1 VEQSEIKQLAIV
13 SGKGGT
19 GKTTIA
25 AAFASLAKNKVMVDC
40 DVDAA
45 DLHLLLQPK
54 ILTQEKYFGGRSP
67 HVDLEKCTRCGL
79 CTEICRFNAID
90 NGVVNPISCEGCGF
104 CTHVCPEG
112 AIVMVEAFSG
122 DWFVSETPYGPFV
135 HARLGIGEEN
145 SGKLVTVVRK
155 KAMEVAQERG
165 LELILIDGP
174 PGIGCPVTAS
184 LTGVNLVLAI
194 TEPTL
199 SGIHDLERILK
210 LTEHFKIP
218 SVVCI
223 NKFDIN
229 LGNTA
234 KIASYC
240 EKNGSRLIGQIPY
253 EPKVVEA
260 LVNRKTVIDYP
271 CNEVQGIV
279 HRMWEEVESI
289 LLPPPSPLVG
299 EGAGAAVQSR
309 PDDAEVNM
317 GTMAP
322 DGGG

>member
-1 VEQSEIKQLAIV
+1 MDQNEPKQLAIV

-54 ILTQEKYFGGRSP
+54 IVTQDKYFGGRSP
-67 HVDLEKCTRCGL
+67 HVDLDLCTQCGL
-79 CTEICRFNAID
+79 CTKVCRFNAID
-90 NGVVNPISCEGCGF
+90 NGVVDPVSCEGCGF
-104 CTHVCPEG
+104 CFHICPES
-112 AIVMVEAFSG
+112 AITMEEAFSG
-122 DWFVSETPYGPFV
+122 DWYISDTSYGPFI

-155 KAMEVAQERG
+155 KAVEIAKEKNLG
-165 LELILIDGP
+165 LILIDGP

-184 LTGVNLVLAI
+184 LTGVNLILAV

-218 SVVCI
+218 SMVCI

-229 LGNTA
+229 LENSQQ
-234 KIASYC
+234 IISYC
-240 EKNGSRLIGQIPY
+240 DKNGSKLVGRIPY

-260 LVNRKTVIDYP
+260 LVNRKTVMDHP

-279 HRMWEEVESI
+279 QKMWEEVESV
-289 LLPPPSPLVG
+289 LRQK
-299 EGAGAAVQSR
+299 A
-309 PDDAEVNM
+309 
-317 GTMAP
+317 
-322 DGGG
+322 

>member
-1 VEQSEIKQLAIV
+1 MTGVRNEIKQLAVV

-25 AAFASLAKNKVMVDC
+25 AAFAALAKNKVMVDC

-54 ILTQEKYFGGRSP
+54 PLLQEEYYGGRSP
-67 HVDLEKCTRCGL
+67 HVDLEKCTQCGL
-79 CTEICRFNAID
+79 CTEICRFNAIN
-90 NGVVNPISCEGCGF
+90 NGVVDPVSCEGCGF
-104 CTHVCPEG
+104 CSQICPEN
-112 AIVMVEAFSG
+112 AIIMEDAFSG
-122 DWFVSETPYGPFV
+122 DWFVSETSYGPFV

-155 KAMEVAQERG
+155 QAMEIAKEKN

-210 LTEHFKIP
+210 LAEHFKIP
-218 SVVCI
+218 STVCI
-223 NKFDIN
+223 NKCDIN
-229 LGNTA
+229 LENSDQIVHFCEKSGA
-234 KIASYC
+234 KIVG
-240 EKNGSRLIGQIPY
+240 KIPY

-260 LVNRKTVIDYP
+260 LVNRKTVMDYP
-271 CNEVQGIV
+271 CNGVQEIV
-279 HRMWEEVESI
+279 QNMWREVEAA
-289 LLPPPSPLVG
+289 LNPGRTEPTNP
-299 EGAGAAVQSR
+299 GA
-309 PDDAEVNM
+309 
-317 GTMAP
+317 
-322 DGGG
+322 

>member
-1 VEQSEIKQLAIV
+1 VEQHEVKQLAIV

-25 AAFASLAKNKVMVDC
+25 AAFAALAKNKVMVDC

-45 DLHLLLQPK
+45 DLHILLQPK
-54 ILTQEKYFGGRSP
+54 IVTQEKYFGGRSP
-67 HVDLEKCTRCGL
+67 RVDLEKCTQCGL
-79 CTEICRFNAID
+79 CTEVCRFNAID
-90 NGVVNPISCEGCGF
+90 NGVVDPVSCEGCGF
-104 CTHVCPEG
+104 CSHICPED
-112 AIVMVEAFSG
+112 AITMEEAFSG
-122 DWFVSETPYGPFV
+122 DWFVSETLYGPFV

-155 KAMEVAQERG
+155 KAVEIAKEKNLG
-165 LELILIDGP
+165 LIVIDGP

-210 LTEHFKIP
+210 LAEHFKIP
-218 SVVCI
+218 SMVCI

-229 LGNTA
+229 LENTQQ
-234 KIASYC
+234 IAAYC
-240 EKNGSRLIGQIPY
+240 KNNGSRLIGQIPY
-253 EPKVVEA
+253 EPKVIDA
-260 LVNRKTVIDYP
+260 LVNMKTVMEYP

-279 HRMWEEVESI
+279 QRMWEEVEN
-289 LLPPPSPLVG
+289 LLKHK
-299 EGAGAAVQSR
+299 
-309 PDDAEVNM
+309 D
-317 GTMAP
+317 
-322 DGGG
+322 

>member
-1 VEQSEIKQLAIV
+1 MEQNEIKQLAIV

-45 DLHLLLQPK
+45 DLHLLLKPK
-54 ILTQEKYFGGRSP
+54 VLLQEKYFGGRSP
-67 HVDLEKCTRCGL
+67 HVDLDKCTHCGL
-79 CTEICRFNAID
+79 CTEVCRFNAID
-90 NGVVNPISCEGCGF
+90 KGVVNPISCEGCGF
-104 CTHVCPEG
+104 CSHICPEN
-112 AIVMVEAFSG
+112 AIIMGNAFSG

-155 KAMEVAQERG
+155 KAVEIAKEKN

-184 LTGVNLVLAI
+184 LTGVNIVLAV

-210 LTEHFKIP
+210 LSTHFKIP
-218 SVVCI
+218 SMVCI
-223 NKFDIN
+223 NKYDIN
-229 LGNTA
+229 PENTQH
-234 KIASYC
+234 IAAYC
-240 EKNGSRLIGQIPY
+240 ENNGSKIVGKIPY

-260 LVNRKTVIDYP
+260 LVNRKTVMDYP
-271 CNEVQGIV
+271 CNDVQEIV
-279 HRMWEEVESI
+279 LNMWRQAEAI
-289 LLPPPSPLVG
+289 LNLERTQPT
-299 EGAGAAVQSR
+299 
-309 PDDAEVNM
+309 DTDASLFR
-317 GTMAP
+317 
-322 DGGG
+322 

>member
-1 VEQSEIKQLAIV
+1 MDYSDIKQLAIV

-25 AAFASLAKNKVMVDC
+25 AAFASLARDKVLVDC

-54 ILTQEKYFGGRSP
+54 ILTQQKYFGGRSP
-67 HVDLEKCTRCGL
+67 QVDLERCTQCGL
-79 CTEICRFNAID
+79 CTDICRFHAID
-90 NGVVNPISCEGCGF
+90 KGVVDPVSCEGCGF
-104 CTHVCPEG
+104 CSHICPED
-112 AIVMVEAFSG
+112 AITMEEAFSG

-155 KAMEVAQERG
+155 KAVQIAQEKDLR
-165 LELILIDGP
+165 LILIDGP

-184 LTGVNLVLAI
+184 LTGVNVVLAI

-210 LTEHFKIP
+210 LSDHFKIP
-218 SVVCI
+218 SMVCI

-229 LGNTA
+229 LENSTR
-234 KIASYC
+234 IASYC
-240 EKNGSRLIGQIPY
+240 ETNGSRLIGQIPY
-253 EPKVVEA
+253 EPKVIEA
-260 LVNRKTVIDYP
+260 LINRKTVMEYP

-279 HRMWEEVESI
+279 RRMWQEVEDT
-289 LLPPPSPLVG
+289 LR
-299 EGAGAAVQSR
+299 GA
-309 PDDAEVNM
+309 
-317 GTMAP
+317 
-322 DGGG
+322 

>member
-1 VEQSEIKQLAIV
+1 MDSSEIKQFTIV

-25 AAFASLAKNKVMVDC
+25 AAFAALVKNKVMVDC

-45 DLHLLLQPK
+45 DLHLLLRPE
-54 ILTQEKYFGGRSP
+54 ILIHEKYFGGRSP
-67 HVDLEKCTRCGL
+67 RVDFERCTRCGL
-79 CTEICRFNAID
+79 CTEICRFHAID
-90 NGVVNPISCEGCGF
+90 SGVVNLIACEGCGF
-104 CTHVCPEG
+104 CSHVCPEG
-112 AIVMVEAFSG
+112 AIVMEEAFSG

-145 SGKLVTVVRK
+145 SGKLVTAVRK
-155 KAMEVAQERG
+155 KAVGIAKEKS
-165 LELILIDGP
+165 LSLILIDGP

-184 LTGVNLVLAI
+184 LTGVNLVLAV

-218 SVVCI
+218 SMVCI

-234 KIASYC
+234 QIASYC
-240 EKNGSRLIGQIPY
+240 KKNGSRLIGEIPY
-253 EPKVVEA
+253 EPRVVEA
-260 LVNRKTVIDYP
+260 LVQRKTVIDYP
-271 CNEVQGIV
+271 CNGVQEIV
-279 HRMWEEVESI
+279 HRMWEEVKSI
-289 LLPPPSPLVG
+289 LKVKTCPNTENSAIG
-299 EGAGAAVQSR
+299 
-309 PDDAEVNM
+309 
-317 GTMAP
+317 
-322 DGGG
+322 

>member
-1 VEQSEIKQLAIV
+1 MGQEEKQVKQLGIV

-25 AAFASLAKNKVMVDC
+25 AAFASLAQNKVMVDC

-45 DLHLLLQPK
+45 DLHLLLHPR
-54 ILTQEKYFGGRSP
+54 IVTQEKYFGGRAP
-67 HVDLEKCTRCGL
+67 HVDLEKCTQCGL
-79 CTEICRFNAID
+79 CSEVCRFNAID
-90 NGVVNPISCEGCGF
+90 NGWVDYVSCEGCGF
-104 CTHVCPEG
+104 CSHICPED
-112 AIVMVEAFSG
+112 AIIMEEAFSG
-122 DWFVSETPYGPFV
+122 EWFVSETLYGPFV

-210 LTEHFKIP
+210 LAEHFKIP
-218 SVVCI
+218 SMVCI

-229 LGNTA
+229 LENTQQ
-234 KIASYC
+234 ITSYC
-240 EKNGSRLIGQIPY
+240 ENNGSRIIGKIPY
-253 EPKVVEA
+253 EPKVIEA
-260 LVNRKTVIDYP
+260 LVHQKTVMDYP
-271 CNEVQGIV
+271 CNEVQGIIQQ
-279 HRMWEEVESI
+279 MWEQIGAI
-289 LLPPPSPLVG
+289 LI
-299 EGAGAAVQSR
+299 Q
-309 PDDAEVNM
+309 
-317 GTMAP
+317 
-322 DGGG
+322 

>member
-1 VEQSEIKQLAIV
+1 MMEQNEIKQLAIV

-54 ILTQEKYFGGRSP
+54 VLIQGKYFGGRSP
-67 HVDLEKCTRCGL
+67 RVDLEKCTQCGL
-79 CTEICRFNAID
+79 CTEVCRFHAID
-90 NGVVNPISCEGCGF
+90 NGVVDPVSCEGCGF
-104 CTHVCPEG
+104 CFHICPES
-112 AIVMVEAFSG
+112 AIAMEEAFSG
-122 DWFVSETPYGPFV
+122 DWFISETSNGPFV

-145 SGKLVTVVRK
+145 SGKLVTVVRRQ
-155 KAMEVAQERG
+155 AMEIAKEKN
-165 LELILIDGP
+165 LNLILIDGP

-184 LTGVNLVLAI
+184 LTGVNLILAV

-210 LTEHFKIP
+210 LAEHFKIP
-218 SVVCI
+218 SMVCI

-229 LGNTA
+229 IKNSQ
-234 KIASYC
+234 KIISYC
-240 EKNGSRLIGQIPY
+240 EDNGSKLVGRIPY

-260 LVNRKTVIDYP
+260 LVNRKTVMDYP
-271 CNEVQGIV
+271 CNEVQGIIL
-279 HRMWEEVESI
+279 RMWEEVGNT
-289 LLPPPSPLVG
+289 LFPSPLDG
-299 EGAGAAVQSR
+299 ERLG
-309 PDDAEVNM
+309 
-317 GTMAP
+317 
-322 DGGG
+322 

>member
-1 VEQSEIKQLAIV
+1 MGNNEIKQLAIV

-45 DLHLLLQPK
+45 DLHLLLRPK
-54 ILTQEKYFGGRSP
+54 VLKQEKYFGGRSP
-67 HVDLEKCTRCGL
+67 RVDLDKCTQCGL
-79 CTEICRFNAID
+79 CTEVCRFHAIE
-90 NGVVNPISCEGCGF
+90 NGVVDYVSCEGCGF
-104 CTHVCPEG
+104 CSHICPED
-112 AIVMVEAFSG
+112 AITMEEAFSG
-122 DWFVSETPYGPFV
+122 DWFVSDTPYGPFV

-155 KAMEVAQERG
+155 KATEITKEKG
-165 LELILIDGP
+165 LDLILIDGP

-184 LTGVNLVLAI
+184 MTGVDLVLAV

-210 LTEHFKIP
+210 LAEHFKIP
-218 SVVCI
+218 SAVCI

-229 LGNTA
+229 LENTDR
-234 KIASYC
+234 IAAYC
-240 EKNGSRLIGQIPY
+240 EKNGSKIIGKIPY

-260 LVNRKTVIDYP
+260 LVNRKTVMEYP
-271 CNEVQGIV
+271 CNEIQGIV
-279 HRMWEEVESI
+279 HRMWEEVE
-289 LLPPPSPLVG
+289 
-299 EGAGAAVQSR
+299 
-309 PDDAEVNM
+309 
-317 GTMAP
+317 TMIK
-322 DGGG
+322 

>member
-1 VEQSEIKQLAIV
+1 MEQDEIKQLAIV

-19 GKTTIA
+19 GKTTLA

-45 DLHLLLQPK
+45 DLHLLLHPR
-54 ILTQEKYFGGRSP
+54 ILSQEKYFGGRSP
-67 HVDLEKCTRCGL
+67 HVDLGKCTQCGV
-79 CTEICRFNAID
+79 CTELCRFNAIEK
-90 NGVVNPISCEGCGF
+90 GVVDPVACEGCGF
-104 CTHVCPEG
+104 CSRICPED
-112 AIVMVEAFSG
+112 AITMDEAFSG
-122 DWFVSETPYGPFV
+122 DWFVSETRYGPLV

-155 KAMEVAQERG
+155 KAVEIAKEKNID
-165 LELILIDGP
+165 LILIDGP

-210 LTEHFKIP
+210 LSDHFKIP

-229 LGNTA
+229 IGNTA
-234 KIASYC
+234 QIASHC
-240 EKNGSRLIGQIPY
+240 EKNGSRLIGEIPY
-253 EPKVVEA
+253 EPRVVEA
-260 LVNRKTVIDYP
+260 LVQRKTVMDYP
-271 CNEVQGIV
+271 CNEVQEIV
-279 HRMWEEVESI
+279 YRMWKEVENALSRSS
-289 LLPPPSPLVG
+289 LDPCFKWT
-299 EGAGAAVQSR
+299 GAEAG
-309 PDDAEVNM
+309 
-317 GTMAP
+317 
-322 DGGG
+322 

>member
-1 VEQSEIKQLAIV
+1 MGNNEIKQLAIV

-45 DLHLLLQPK
+45 DLYLLLRPK
-54 ILTQEKYFGGRSP
+54 VLKQEKYFGGRSP
-67 HVDLEKCTRCGL
+67 RVDLDKCTQCGL
-79 CTEICRFNAID
+79 CTELCRFHAIE
-90 NGVVNPISCEGCGF
+90 NGVVDYVSCEGCGF
-104 CTHVCPEG
+104 CSHICPED
-112 AIVMVEAFSG
+112 AITMEEAFSG
-122 DWFVSETPYGPFV
+122 DWFVSDTPYGPFV

-155 KAMEVAQERG
+155 KATEITKEKG
-165 LELILIDGP
+165 LDLILIDGP

-184 LTGVNLVLAI
+184 MTGVDLVLAV

-210 LTEHFKIP
+210 LAEHFKIP
-218 SVVCI
+218 SAVCI

-229 LGNTA
+229 LENTDR
-234 KIASYC
+234 IAAYC
-240 EKNGSRLIGQIPY
+240 EKNGSKIIGKIPY

-260 LVNRKTVIDYP
+260 LVNRKTVMEYP
-271 CNEVQGIV
+271 CNEIQGIV
-279 HRMWEEVESI
+279 HRMWEEVE
-289 LLPPPSPLVG
+289 
-299 EGAGAAVQSR
+299 
-309 PDDAEVNM
+309 
-317 GTMAP
+317 TMIK
-322 DGGG
+322 

>member
-1 VEQSEIKQLAIV
+1 MGQNEIKQLAIV

-25 AAFASLAKNKVMVDC
+25 AAFAALAKNKVMVDC

-54 ILTQEKYFGGRSP
+54 ILMQEKYFGGRTP
-67 HVDLEKCTRCGL
+67 QVDLEKCTQCSL
-79 CTEICRFNAID
+79 CMEICRFNAID
-90 NGVVNPISCEGCGF
+90 NGMVNRIACEGCGF
-104 CTHVCPEG
+104 CIHICPED
-112 AIVMVEAFSG
+112 AIIMTEAFSG
-122 DWFVSETPYGPFV
+122 DWFVSETPYGPFI

-155 KAMEVAQERG
+155 KAVEIAKEKN
-165 LELILIDGP
+165 LSLILIDGP

-184 LTGVNLVLAI
+184 LTGVNLILAI

-210 LTEHFKIP
+210 LSDHFKIP
-218 SVVCI
+218 SMVCI

-229 LGNTA
+229 LENA
-234 KIASYC
+234 QQISSYC
-240 EKNGSRLIGQIPY
+240 ENNGSRLVGQIPY

-260 LVNRKTVIDYP
+260 LVNRKTVMDYP
-271 CNEVQGIV
+271 CNGVQEIV
-279 HRMWEEVESI
+279 SKIWDEVEAT
-289 LLPPPSPLVG
+289 LFAPPSTFERNDEGG
-299 EGAGAAVQSR
+299 E
-309 PDDAEVNM
+309 
-317 GTMAP
+317 
-322 DGGG
+322 

>member
-1 VEQSEIKQLAIV
+1 MGNNEIKQLAIV

-45 DLHLLLQPK
+45 DLYLLLRPK
-54 ILTQEKYFGGRSP
+54 VLKQEKYFGGRSP
-67 HVDLEKCTRCGL
+67 RIDLDKCTQCGL
-79 CTEICRFNAID
+79 CTEVCRFHAIE
-90 NGVVNPISCEGCGF
+90 NGVVDYVSCEGCGF
-104 CTHVCPEG
+104 CSHICPED
-112 AIVMVEAFSG
+112 AITMEEAFSG
-122 DWFVSETPYGPFV
+122 DWFVSDTPYGPFV

-155 KAMEVAQERG
+155 KATEITKEKG
-165 LELILIDGP
+165 LDLILIDGP

-184 LTGVNLVLAI
+184 MTGVDLVLAV

-210 LTEHFKIP
+210 LADHFKIP
-218 SVVCI
+218 SAVCI

-229 LGNTA
+229 LENTDR
-234 KIASYC
+234 IAAYC
-240 EKNGSRLIGQIPY
+240 EKNGSKIIGKIPY

-260 LVNRKTVIDYP
+260 LVNRKTVMEYP
-271 CNEVQGIV
+271 CNEIQGII
-279 HRMWEEVESI
+279 RQMWEKIEAI
-289 LLPPPSPLVG
+289 
-299 EGAGAAVQSR
+299 
-309 PDDAEVNM
+309 
-317 GTMAP
+317 
-322 DGGG
+322 

>member
-1 VEQSEIKQLAIV
+1 MEQNEIKQLAIV

-19 GKTTIA
+19 GKTTIT

-54 ILTQEKYFGGRSP
+54 ILIQEKYFGGRSP
-67 HVDLEKCTRCGL
+67 HVDLEKCTQCGL
-79 CTEICRFNAID
+79 CTEICRFQAIH
-90 NGVVNPISCEGCGF
+90 NGVVDLVSCEGCGF
-104 CTHVCPEG
+104 CSHICPEN
-112 AIVMVEAFSG
+112 AISMNGAFSG
-122 DWFVSETPYGPFV
+122 DWFVSETTYGPFV

-155 KAMEVAQERG
+155 KAVEVAQKRG

-184 LTGVNLVLAI
+184 LTGVNIVLAV

-210 LTEHFKIP
+210 LTEHFKI
-218 SVVCI
+218 SSMVCI

-229 LGNTA
+229 LENTRR
-234 KIASYC
+234 IASYC
-240 EKNGSRLIGQIPY
+240 GSNGSRLIGKIPY
-253 EPKVVEA
+253 EPQVVEA
-260 LVNRKTVIDYP
+260 LVNRKTVMDYP
-271 CNEVQGIV
+271 CG
-279 HRMWEEVESI
+279 
-289 LLPPPSPLVG
+289 
-299 EGAGAAVQSR
+299 AVQEIVLKMW
-309 PDDAEVNM
+309 DEVGSLLM
-317 GTMAP
+317 QK
-322 DGGG
+322 D

>member
-1 VEQSEIKQLAIV
+1 MGHSEIKQLAIV

-25 AAFASLAKNKVMVDC
+25 AALAALAKNKVMVDC
-40 DVDAA
+40 DVDVA

-54 ILTQEKYFGGRSP
+54 ILMQEKYFGGRSP
-67 HVDLEKCTRCGL
+67 HVDLDKCTQCGL

-90 NGVVNPISCEGCGF
+90 HGMVNPIACEGCGF
-104 CTHVCPEG
+104 CSHICPEN
-112 AIVMVEAFSG
+112 AIIMTKAFSG
-122 DWFVSETPYGPFV
+122 DWFVSETPYGPFI

-155 KAMEVAQERG
+155 KAVEIAEEKN
-165 LELILIDGP
+165 LNLILIDGP

-184 LTGVNLVLAI
+184 LTGVNLILAV

-210 LTEHFKIP
+210 LSDHFKIP
-218 SVVCI
+218 SMVCI

-229 LGNTA
+229 PDKA
-234 KIASYC
+234 QQISSYC
-240 EKNGSRLIGQIPY
+240 ESNGSRLLGQIPY

-260 LVNRKTVIDYP
+260 LVNRKTVMDYP
-271 CNEVQGIV
+271 CNGVREIV
-279 HRMWEEVESI
+279 SKIWDEVEAT
-289 LLPPPSPLVG
+289 LFAPPSTLERQG
-299 EGAGAAVQSR
+299 EPACPV
-309 PDDAEVNM
+309 PY
-317 GTMAP
+317 
-322 DGGG
+322 

>member
-1 VEQSEIKQLAIV
+1 MGYSEVKQLAIV

-25 AAFASLAKNKVMVDC
+25 AAFAALAKDKVMVDC

-67 HVDLEKCTRCGL
+67 HVDLKKCTQCGL

-90 NGVVNPISCEGCGF
+90 NGVVNSISCEGCGF
-104 CTHVCPEG
+104 CSHICPEE
-112 AIVMVEAFSG
+112 AITMREAFSG
-122 DWFVSETPYGPFV
+122 DWFVSETLYGPFV

-155 KAMEVAQERG
+155 QAMEIAKEKN

-184 LTGVNLVLAI
+184 LTGVNIVLAV

-210 LTEHFKIP
+210 LSTHFKIP
-218 SVVCI
+218 SMVCI

-229 LGNTA
+229 PENSRQ
-234 KIASYC
+234 IASYC
-240 EKNGSRLIGQIPY
+240 KNNGSRLIGQVPY

-260 LVNRKTVIDYP
+260 LVNRKTVMDYP
-271 CNEVQGIV
+271 CNDVQEIV
-279 HRMWEEVESI
+279 LNMWREAEAMLNLERTQPTDTGVSI
-289 LLPPPSPLVG
+289 F
-299 EGAGAAVQSR
+299 R
-309 PDDAEVNM
+309 
-317 GTMAP
+317 
-322 DGGG
+322 

>member
-1 VEQSEIKQLAIV
+1 MGEGWVGVMMEQNQIKQLAIV

-19 GKTTIA
+19 GKTTVA
-25 AAFASLAKNKVMVDC
+25 AAFAALAKNKVMVDC

-45 DLHLLLQPK
+45 DLHLLLQPRA
-54 ILTQEKYFGGRSP
+54 ILQEKYYGGRSP
-67 HVDLEKCTRCGL
+67 QVDLEKCTQCGL
-79 CTEICRFNAID
+79 CTEVCRFHAID
-90 NGVVNPISCEGCGF
+90 HGVVDPISCEGCGF
-104 CTHVCPEG
+104 CSQICPEN
-112 AIVMVEAFSG
+112 AVMMDNAFSG

-155 KAMEVAQERG
+155 QSMEIAKERN

-194 TEPTL
+194 TEATL

-210 LTEHFKIP
+210 LAEHFKTP
-218 SVVCI
+218 SMVCI

-229 LGNTA
+229 LENSDQVVHSCENNGA
-234 KIASYC
+234 KIVG
-240 EKNGSRLIGQIPY
+240 KIPY

-260 LVNRKTVIDYP
+260 LVNRKTVMDYP
-271 CNEVQGIV
+271 CGEVQGIV
-279 HRMWEEVESI
+279 QRMWNQVASVLI
-289 LLPPPSPLVG
+289 
-299 EGAGAAVQSR
+299 
-309 PDDAEVNM
+309 
-317 GTMAP
+317 
-322 DGGG
+322 

>member
-1 VEQSEIKQLAIV
+1 MAIV

-25 AAFASLAKNKVMVDC
+25 AAFAALAKDKVMVDC

-67 HVDLEKCTRCGL
+67 RVELDKCTKCGL
-79 CTEICRFNAID
+79 CSEICRFNAID
-90 NGVVNPISCEGCGF
+90 NGVVDYVSCEGCGF
-104 CTHVCPEG
+104 CSHICPAD
-112 AIVMVEAFSG
+112 AIFMEEAFSG
-122 DWFVSETPYGPFV
+122 DWFVSETAYGPFV

-155 KAMEVAQERG
+155 KAVEIAKEENLG
-165 LELILIDGP
+165 FILIDGP

-184 LTGVNLVLAI
+184 LTGVNLILAV

-210 LTEHFKIP
+210 LAEHFKIP
-218 SVVCI
+218 SMVCI

-229 LGNTA
+229 LENTERIVA
-234 KIASYC
+234 YC
-240 EKNGSRLIGQIPY
+240 EKNGFVIIGKIPY
-253 EPKVVEA
+253 EHKVVEA
-260 LVNRKTVIDYP
+260 LVNRKTVMEYP
-271 CNEVQGIV
+271 CNGVETIIQQ
-279 HRMWEEVESI
+279 MWEKVETHLINS
-289 LLPPPSPLVG
+289 
-299 EGAGAAVQSR
+299 
-309 PDDAEVNM
+309 
-317 GTMAP
+317 
-322 DGGG
+322 

>member
-1 VEQSEIKQLAIV
+1 MMEQNQIKQLAIV

-45 DLHLLLQPK
+45 DLYLLLRPK
-54 ILTQEKYFGGRSP
+54 VLAQEKYFGGRSP
-67 HVDLEKCTRCGL
+67 HVDLDKCTQCGL
-79 CTEICRFNAID
+79 CAEVCRFHAID
-90 NGVVNPISCEGCGF
+90 NGVVDPVSCEGCGF
-104 CTHVCPEG
+104 CSHVCPED
-112 AIVMVEAFSG
+112 AITMEEAFSG
-122 DWFVSETPYGPFV
+122 DWFVSDTPYGPFV

-155 KAMEVAQERG
+155 QAMEIAKEKHLG
-165 LELILIDGP
+165 FILIDGP

-184 LTGVNLVLAI
+184 LTGVNLILAI

-210 LTEHFKIP
+210 LAEHFKIP
-218 SVVCI
+218 SAACI

-229 LGNTA
+229 LENTDRIVA
-234 KIASYC
+234 YC
-240 EKNGSRLIGQIPY
+240 EKNGCGIIGKIPY

-260 LVNRKTVIDYP
+260 LVNTKTIMEYP
-271 CNEVQGIV
+271 CNGVERIVQ
-279 HRMWEEVESI
+279 RMWEEVESV
-289 LLPPPSPLVG
+289 LR
-299 EGAGAAVQSR
+299 QK
-309 PDDAEVNM
+309 D
-317 GTMAP
+317 
-322 DGGG
+322 

>member
-1 VEQSEIKQLAIV
+1 MDQDKNVIKQLAVV

-25 AAFASLAKNKVMVDC
+25 AAFAALARNKVMVDC

-67 HVDLEKCTRCGL
+67 RVDLDQCTQCGL
-79 CTEICRFNAID
+79 CTEICRFHAIN
-90 NGVVNPISCEGCGF
+90 NGVVDSVSCEGCGF
-104 CTHVCPEG
+104 CSHICPEN
-112 AIVMVEAFSG
+112 AIMMEEAFSG
-122 DWFVSETPYGPFV
+122 DWFVSETTYGPFV

-184 LTGVNLVLAI
+184 LTGVNLILAI

-199 SGIHDLERILK
+199 SGIHDLERVLK
-210 LTEHFKIP
+210 LAEHFKIP
-218 SVVCI
+218 SMVCI

-229 LGNTA
+229 LENTQR
-234 KIASYC
+234 IASYC
-240 EKNGSRLIGQIPY
+240 IKNGSRVIGQIPY

-260 LVNRKTVIDYP
+260 LVNKKTIMDYP
-271 CNEVQGIV
+271 CNGVQDIV
-279 HRMWEEVESI
+279 LSMWKDLENTLFPV
-289 LLPPPSPLVG
+289 PLDRERLG
-299 EGAGAAVQSR
+299 
-309 PDDAEVNM
+309 
-317 GTMAP
+317 
-322 DGGG
+322 